1 MQFLGVAVGRSA
13 VTTSQEYESGT
24 EPCTRTT
31 GTRRPVVRSA
41 TRVPLG
47 LLADGAVH
55 GHPLLRPM
63 SSGFPCPQST
73 VFDMDL
79 LDSAVANNVA

>member
-1 MQFLGVAVGRSA
+1 M
-13 VTTSQEYESGT
+13 
-24 EPCTRTT
+24 
-31 GTRRPVVRSA
+31 VRSA